1 LASKCSTLPLDLFP
15 KVFGGVKWDGDL
27 CAPIALHYIDPITQS
42 DPLNPV
48 PPATPAEQSHEP
60 VVDLLDV
67 LLVMAV
73 AVASV
78 VVCSLIAAMVV
89 YSRAGGRPISAK
101 DFSHDALIVIPA
113 QFVAYILIVAFMVFL
128 VEARHHVGFLRG
140 IQWNRPKAGAILS
153 VLAAGGGLAMGSQIF
168 SVALHRWI
176 PKTLPIDQ
184 YFKGPASG
192 YVLAAFGVLVAPLVE
207 ELFFRGFLYPAL
219 ARFTGREIAIIITA
233 AGFSLLH
240 QDQLAHA
247 WAPLAILFGV
257 GVVLTVVRARTN
269 SVATCV
275 LLHMGYNLA
284 LFTVLWFATQGFR
297 HMEKAALDHFRA
309 ALLLW

>member
-1 LASKCSTLPLDLFP
+1 METSALRRD
-15 KVFGGVKWDGDL
+15 
-27 CAPIALHYIDPITQS
+27 LHYIDPITQN
-42 DPLNPV
+42 DQLTPAPPT
-48 PPATPAEQSHEP
+48 PPAERSEHS

-67 LLVMAV
+67 LLVFIAAV
-73 AVASV
+73 LSIFVSTFFAAV
-78 VVCSLIAAMVV
+78 VVYA
-89 YSRAGGRPISAK
+89 RAGGRSISAK
-101 DFSHDALIVIPA
+101 DFTHDALIVIPA
-113 QFVAYILIVAFMVFL
+113 QFAAYVMVVAFMVFII
-128 VEARHHVGFLRG
+128 ETRHQVRFLRG
-140 IQWNRPKAGAILS
+140 IQWNMPKPGSILP
-153 VLAAGGGLAMGSQIF
+153 VLVAGGGLAMGSQIF
-168 SVALHRWI
+168 SAALHRWI

-219 ARFTGREIAIIITA
+219 ARITGREIAIIITA

-257 GVVLTVVRARTN
+257 GVALTVVRARTN

-284 LFTVLWFATQGFR
+284 LFSVLWFATQGFR

>member
-1 LASKCSTLPLDLFP
+1 MDFT
-15 KVFGGVKWDGDL
+15 
-27 CAPIALHYIDPITQS
+27 DPITQNG
-42 DPLNPV
+42 PLNAAPPS
-48 PPATPAEQSHEP
+48 PPAPPAQESAQS

-67 LLVMAV
+67 LLVIVV
-73 AVASV
+73 AIMSVIVCTFLAAIVAY
-78 VVCSLIAAMVV
+78 A
-89 YSRAGGRPISAK
+89 RAGGQPISTK
-101 DFSHDALIVIPA
+101 DLSHDALFVIPA
-113 QFVAYILIVAFMVFL
+113 QFVAYVIIVAFMVFI
-128 VEARHHVGFLRG
+128 VDTRHYHVGFLRG
-140 IQWNRPKAGAILS
+140 IQWNMPKAGSIIP
-153 VLAAGGGLAMGSQIF
+153 VLAAGGALAMGSQLF

-192 YVLAAFGVLVAPLVE
+192 YVLAVFGVLVAPLVE
-207 ELFFRGFLYPAL
+207 ELFFRGFLYPAV

-284 LFTVLWFATQGFR
+284 LFAVLWFATQGFR
-297 HMEKAALDHFRA
+297 HMERAALDSFRA